1 MLARPSPWV
10 RAPSARF
17 LSLLFGAV
25 LLIGACS
32 GTPNAT
38 TGTLPSSNAV
48 GTAPPVGGTV
58 PSIRAA
64 GTIAV
69 PKREGA
75 VAVYGEPGD
84 AQPNQWLEH
93 PWLYQNE
100 PQAPIPRVFLVK
112 EDRGEWIGVFT
123 GEPPSFSQG
132 WVKRDDVTLQPIYHR
147 IEVRLSEY
155 NLKAYHGDEV
165 ILDTTVAIGQQ
176 DRPTA
181 GGLYFI
187 NVFLKTPDPGG
198 TYGPY
203 AFGLSGYSDDPAVK
217 AQFGGNGQLGIHGT
231 NEPHLLGTM
240 VSNGCI
246 RMHNDAITS
255 LARIPLPLGTPVQI
269 IA

>member
-1 MLARPSPWV
+1 LLVGLLLA
-10 RAPSARF
+10 A
-17 LSLLFGAV
+17 LV
-25 LLIGACS
+25 LAGACS
-32 GTPNAT
+32 GAQHAT
-38 TGTLPSSNAV
+38 SGTRAASNAV

-58 PSIRAA
+58 PSIPAA

-69 PKREGA
+69 PKKEGA
-75 VAVYGEPGD
+75 VAVYGEPG
-84 AQPNQWLEH
+84 AVQPDQWLAN
-93 PWLYQNE
+93 PWLYQNKPE
-100 PQAPIPRVFLVK
+100 APIPRVFLVK
-112 EDRGEWIGVFT
+112 EDQGEWINVFT

-147 IEVRLSEY
+147 IEVRLSQF

-203 AFGLSGYSDDPAVK
+203 AFGLSGYSNDPEVK
-217 AQFGGNGQLGIHGT
+217 KQFGGNGQLGIHGT

-246 RMHNDAITS
+246 RLSNDDITT